1 MALILN
7 SVSVWLLDFHNNDE
21 DVDDNGD
28 KEMGKKGIPFQE
40 FQKKTT
46 TSTKMML
53 LIVATK
59 KLKNIR
65 LLP

>member
-28 KEMGKKGIPFQE
+28 KEMGKKGFFSKGE
-40 FQKKTT
+40 SKGE
-46 TSTKMML
+46 SW
-53 LIVATK
+53 
-59 KLKNIR
+59 KNIFFPVGC
-65 LLP
+65 LSN